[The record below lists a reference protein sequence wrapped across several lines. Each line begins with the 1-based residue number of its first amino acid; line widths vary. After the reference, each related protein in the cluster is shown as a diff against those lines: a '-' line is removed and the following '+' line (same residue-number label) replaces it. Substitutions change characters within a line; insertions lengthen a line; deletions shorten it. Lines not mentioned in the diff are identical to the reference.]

1 VSDVILL
8 LYRIAMQL
16 RRWHVPVLP
25 VMIQYM
31 IRLVFGCHI
40 SLGARIGKYTHLAY
54 GGLGTVIH
62 SDCVIGE
69 NVYIGTNVTIGG
81 RNGTGRVPVVR
92 NNCFI
97 GSGAKLLG
105 SVVVGPDAVVG
116 VNAVVLTNVPERSC
130 AAGVPAKII
139 KTNINL
145 SDYRLPQDM
154 KHYCPQRESRLT
166 EGS

>member
-1 VSDVILL
+1 MSDVILL

-81 RNGTGRVPVVR
+81 RNGTGRVPVIRNASLIVSLRFVSFSSVR
-92 NNCFI
+92 
-97 GSGAKLLG
+97 GRAGALPSRNYQPVCRASAG
-105 SVVVGPDAVVG
+105 
-116 VNAVVLTNVPERSC
+116 SC
-130 AAGVPAKII
+130 AGA
-139 KTNINL
+139 
-145 SDYRLPQDM
+145 LPECTRPTTGFPWGGESTGD
-154 KHYCPQRESRLT
+154 QRPRRQYY
-166 EGS
+166 